1 MANSIALAERYLPIL
16 DEVYKQASKTAI
28 LEGANS
34 NIRFLGGNKVELF
47 KTSMDG
53 LGNYSRNNGFVAGSV
68 TGTWEPHVLSK
79 DRGRSFIV
87 DSMDNEETLGQAF
100 GTLVGEFMR
109 TQVIPEIDAYR
120 FAKLAGT
127 SGISTATAANITVG
141 TTDVPNLIDTAEQ
154 VMNDDEVPVEG
165 RILFISELCYNGLKN
180 KITRYIDNSVT
191 GVQNIIEMYDEMRV
205 VRVPKVRFN
214 TAITLYDGS
223 TSGQEAGGYIVPAST
238 SYPINFMIVHP
249 SAVIP
254 AVKHAVP
261 RIFTPDTF
269 QQADAYSFQY
279 RVYHDIFVEAN
290 KVKGIYLHRA
300 STANS

>member
-1 MANSIALAERYLPIL
+1 MGNHK
-16 DEVYKQASKTAI
+16 KQRIKSLCDNT
-28 LEGANS
+28 L
-34 NIRFLGGNKVELF
+34 
-47 KTSMDG
+47 
-53 LGNYSRNNGFVAGSV
+53 
-68 TGTWEPHVLSK
+68 
-79 DRGRSFIV
+79 
-87 DSMDNEETLGQAF
+87 NEETLGQAF
-100 GTLVGEFMR
+100 GTLVGEFIR
-109 TQVIPEIDAYR
+109 TQVVPEIDAYR

-141 TTDVPNLIDTAEQ
+141 TTDVPSLIDTAEQ
-154 VMNDDEVPVEG
+154 VMNDDEVPEEG

-249 SAVIP
+249 SAVVP
-254 AVKHAVP
+254 AMKHVLP
-261 RIFTPDTF
+261 RIFSPDENQT
-269 QQADAYSFQY
+269 ADAWKFDY
-279 RVYHDIFVEAN
+279 RCYHDIFVAAN

-300 STANS
+300 STANSNS